1 MLPGRAPPALLLCLF
16 LGCASSSQPG
26 SAPASSETLAFS
38 YLTNLIPVDVTVN
51 GATGNAFVDTGNPLV
66 LLDPLTFPSVEN
78 LPASG
83 GLVSSITLG
92 TRSVSNVYAL
102 PSNAGLTSPDPA
114 FPLGGNIGCSAICSL
129 VASFDYRGAAFGL
142 GPAAPAL
149 PAGVEPATS
158 VAFSFLGGGVVD
170 GVTIPRSRIVVNVSL
185 EGNQYAMILDT
196 GATSVTVS
204 QAAFTALTADGRT
217 QIMTG
222 GVETTSGVSTTS
234 LARAASIA
242 VGGVTVDS
250 VVVAH
255 DTSFDTNLAAVSM
268 DAGQTIDGSLGG
280 DFLHDFFVTVDY
292 AASTVHLARYS
303 DLSFAVDEAEE
314 IGIALEAE
322 GNGYV
327 VSGVST
333 TAGAQGITVGDTVE
347 SIDDVDLAGL
357 SLAQATLLLYGKVG
371 STKVVKFG
379 AAQQVANQTLTVVVE
394 EFLPL
399 K

>member
-1 MLPGRAPPALLLCLF
+1 
-16 LGCASSSQPG
+16 
-26 SAPASSETLAFS
+26 
-38 YLTNLIPVDVTVN
+38 
-51 GATGNAFVDTGNPLV
+51 
-66 LLDPLTFPSVEN
+66 
-78 LPASG
+78 
-83 GLVSSITLG
+83 
-92 TRSVSNVYAL
+92 
-102 PSNAGLTSPDPA
+102 
-114 FPLGGNIGCSAICSL
+114 
-129 VASFDYRGAAFGL
+129 
-142 GPAAPAL
+142 
-149 PAGVEPATS
+149 